1 MQLLPS
7 TAKAMA
13 GLLNV
18 PFSLTKLTRDPE
30 YNARLGSFYLGRQLD
45 RYGQASALALAA
57 YNAGP
62 SRVDRWLAENGDPRG
77 GSVEQIVDWIERIP
91 FGETRNYVQRVL
103 EAREVYE
110 VLLRREAGKAVKS
123 ATKAAPE
130 T

>member
-1 MQLLPS
+1 
-7 TAKAMA
+7 MA
-13 GLLNV
+13 SRLKL
-18 PFSLTKLTRDPE
+18 PFSRTKLTRDAE
-30 YNARLGSFYLGRQLD
+30 YNARLGSYYLGRQLD

-62 SRVDRWLAENGDPRG
+62 SRVDRWLAEHGDPRG

-110 VLLRREAGKAVKS
+110 VLLRREAGKSKPA
-123 ATKAAPE
+123 AKAAPE